1 MQNKQIDGFEVFV
14 TFGRCF
20 RLKQSSGDRSRCEL
34 LVKKLVK
41 MSVLL
46 IFKKH
51 LRSTPLLPFFFVFEP
66 K

>member
-1 MQNKQIDGFEVFV
+1 MQNKQIDCFEAFV
-14 TFGRCF
+14 TVGRSL
-20 RLKQSSGDRSRCEL
+20 RLEQPSRDRSRCEL

-51 LRSTPLLPFFFVFEP
+51 LLSTPLLPLFFVFEP